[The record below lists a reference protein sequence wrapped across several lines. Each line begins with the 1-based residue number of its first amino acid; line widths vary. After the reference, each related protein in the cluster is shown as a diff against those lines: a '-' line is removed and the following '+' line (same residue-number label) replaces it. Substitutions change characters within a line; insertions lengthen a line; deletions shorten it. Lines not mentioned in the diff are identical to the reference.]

1 MTPQE
6 IRFQSQGTRC
16 TAWHVR
22 ATTEALAGPHGRPA
36 IVMANGFGGTVDTGL
51 LDFAKPLAE
60 SGFDVIA
67 FDYRGFGT
75 SEGLP
80 RQNISVRQQRQDY
93 HAALALARRL
103 SGIDADRIALWG
115 TSYSG
120 GHAIVVA
127 AQDGRVAAV
136 VSMNPATD
144 GMATLGLMLRHAG
157 LGKLLSC
164 TWHGL
169 RDALRAAMGRAP
181 HLVPI
186 VGGARSTALM
196 TAPGAEAAYLSFAGP
211 TWRNEVC
218 ARTALEVG
226 LNRPTTYA
234 RRLPCPL
241 LLQLGSNDRIAPPD
255 AARRAAGKA
264 PQAQLDEY
272 PIDHFDFYA
281 EPWLSKLLTTQI
293 VFLISTIGH
302 PQAAPMP

>member
-1 MTPQE
+1 MVAAPQK
-6 IRFQSQGTRC
+6 ISFQSRATRC
-16 TAWHVR
+16 TAWHLR

-51 LDFAKPLAE
+51 LDFVQPFAE
-60 SGFDVIA
+60 AGFDVIA

-75 SEGLP
+75 SDGLP

-93 HAALALARRL
+93 HAAIALARRL

-127 AQDGRVAAV
+127 AQDGRVGAV

-144 GMATLGLMLRHAG
+144 GMATLRLMLRHAG
-157 LGKLLSC
+157 LGKLISC
-164 TWHGL
+164 AWHGL
-169 RDALRAAMGRAP
+169 RDALRAAMGRTP

-186 VGGARSTALM
+186 VGGPRSTALM
-196 TAPGAEAAYLSFAGP
+196 TAPGAEAAYLSLAGP

-218 ARTALEVG
+218 ARAALEVG

-241 LLQLGSNDRIAPPD
+241 LLQLGTNDRIAPPD
-255 AARRAAGKA
+255 AARRAARKA
-264 PQAQLDEY
+264 RDAQIEEY

-281 EPWLSKLLTTQI
+281 APWVSKLLTEQI
-293 VFLISTIGH
+293 TFLVATIGR
-302 PQAAPMP
+302 PLTS